1 MNDDIRVWIRK
12 RKLKKKC
19 RCRGPSCRC
28 REKNTYHLRWL
39 DSATGGWRSKKIGT
53 DRKVAEREAA
63 ILEHQLQEGTFRE
76 QRRVTWEAFVAEHV
90 ANLDRTPAT
99 VSDVKRTLE
108 AFGEICKPAGP
119 HAVTYRMIE
128 YYVDHLKG
136 RGNSVA
142 TRNKRLRYLRAA
154 FNRAI
159 KRGYLSKNPMSGW
172 EWAKVDLKAPRV
184 LNADEKARVLD
195 SCPTNQWVSFVYVA
209 LTTGCRRGELLGLT
223 WDRVDFANTSI
234 LVTGTKAHRDRMQPL
249 NSEAVRSLRGLQ
261 ASTLKDGGPFRSLNR
276 VSVDKRFRE
285 IVKQAGIAHCTI
297 HDLRRTF
304 CTDLARLGV
313 NQLVIQRLAG
323 HACAATTATYYQF
336 VNDEMKKEA
345 VAKLATG

>member
-1 MNDDIRVWIRK
+1 MNDNIQVWIRK

-19 RCRGPSCRC
+19 RCRGPCRC
-28 REKNTYHLRWL
+28 KEKHTYHLRWL
-39 DSATGGWRSKKIGT
+39 DLATGGWRSKKVGT

-63 ILEHQLQEGTFRE
+63 VLEKQIQDGTFRE
-76 QRRVTWEAFVAEHV
+76 QRRVTWGAFVAEHV
-90 ANLDRTPAT
+90 ANLDRTSAT

-128 YYVDHLKG
+128 HYVDHLKG

-184 LNADEKARVLD
+184 LTADEKTKLLD
-195 SCPTNQWVSFVYVA
+195 ACPTDQWRAFVFVA

-223 WDRVDFANTSI
+223 WNRVDLETGGI
-234 LVTGTKAHRDRMQPL
+234 VVTGTKAHRDRTQPL
-249 NSEAVRSLRGLQ
+249 NEQAIRMLRGLQ
-261 ASTLKDGGPFRSLNR
+261 ASTLKDGGPFQSLK
-276 VSVDKRFRE
+276 SVNAANRFRI
-285 IVKQAGIAHCTI
+285 IVERSGIAYCSI
-297 HDLRRTF
+297 HDLRKTF

-313 NQLVIQRLAG
+313 NQLVVQRLAG
-323 HACAATTATYYQF
+323 HACSATTATYYQH
-336 VNDEMKKEA
+336 VNDQMKREA